1 MVESIEG
8 PIEAGSAGRRS
19 SPLVSN
25 VLTIEAL
32 INVENQQ
39 GDRSVWCPNSCT
51 QPSRSCRGGVQ
62 SLCPAVFLTE
72 AFSTEAAPFSL
83 PKPKPHNSSCQ
94 PPLNL
99 ITDTMSTL
107 VFLTGASKGFG
118 RALALEVAKAVPSHL
133 ALVRNLPPSCFFT
146 ARSS

>member
-1 MVESIEG
+1 MWSPKQQHAAVV
-8 PIEAGSAGRRS
+8 PRR
-19 SPLVSN
+19 
-25 VLTIEAL
+25 
-32 INVENQQ
+32 
-39 GDRSVWCPNSCT
+39 C
-51 QPSRSCRGGVQ
+51 
-62 SLCPAVFLTE
+62 SLAKFVCPAVFLTAGE

-118 RALALEVAKAVPSHL
+118 RALALEVATGKAVPSHL
-133 ALVRNLPPSCFFT
+133 ALVRRPSESCSGFFT